1 MNEYLIDCLNLE
13 IALKTDAI
21 TNLENKNSSTVTSAS
36 PKTKEVLQIL
46 KISVKPIM
54 DYVDNNLQ
62 NIDAQCKYKFGWNN
76 IRNNIDRNIKQHQYM
91 GLNDFIERKSKI
103 LK

>member
-1 MNEYLIDCLNLE
+1 
-13 IALKTDAI
+13 
-21 TNLENKNSSTVTSAS
+21 
-36 PKTKEVLQIL
+36 
-46 KISVKPIM
+46 M
-54 DYVDNNLQ
+54 DYVDNSLQ

-91 GLNDFIERKSKI
+91 GLDDFIERKSKI